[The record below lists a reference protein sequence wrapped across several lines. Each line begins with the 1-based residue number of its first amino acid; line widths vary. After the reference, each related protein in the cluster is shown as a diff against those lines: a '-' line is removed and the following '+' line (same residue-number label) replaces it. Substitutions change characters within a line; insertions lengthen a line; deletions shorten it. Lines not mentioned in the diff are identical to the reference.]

1 MYVLH
6 VCMSIKIHCLLN
18 TGLLPTCRNM
28 HKHTLHTHRHTQ
40 TQTHAHAH
48 THAHMRTCTST
59 HAHTCTHRHNPASQ
73 AVGPNLQVRFTER
86 RGAQHLGPHL
96 TGGLL
101 GPAAGTRLPSPRG
114 QHMDPPHTGSGSSHA
129 FVLFPAAL

>member
-1 MYVLH
+1 MSVLH
-6 VCMSIKIHCLLN
+6 VCVSIKIHCLLN

-28 HKHTLHTHRHTQ
+28 HTHTLHTHRHTE
-40 TQTHAHAH
+40 TQTHAH
-48 THAHMRTCTST
+48 TW
-59 HAHTCTHRHNPASQ
+59 THRHNPASQ
-73 AVGPNLQVRFTER
+73 AVGPNLQVRFAER

-101 GPAAGTRLPSPRG
+101 GPAAGTCLPSPRG